1 MTAGD
6 YQWVGVEGKK
16 ELGGGVDPLNRR
28 DNRRGSP
35 PGYSRRV
42 LPHTPPSGKV

>member
-28 DNRRGSP
+28 GSP
-35 PGYSRRV
+35 PGYSGRV
-42 LPHTPPSGKV
+42 LPHTPPSRKV